1 MPKTYINGAELNY
14 RIEGSG
20 IPLIL
25 VHGLGMDRTMW
36 DLQVPVFSQEYQVI
50 TYDLR
55 GHGLSEAP
63 DHPYSID
70 MFADDLDQLL
80 HFLGL
85 RKAAVIGLSLGG
97 RIALRFSLKFPLQAQ
112 ALILADAQSET
123 PPESAERFRNL
134 AQVARQEGMAKTAE
148 IFFSIPSLQGLANRK
163 PARWEKEK
171 KRFLQSS
178 VAGWANACLA
188 IAEMKPMND
197 HLSAVSAPTL
207 ALAGAEDEPYLPYL
221 DLYLRKIPR
230 CKKELIPQANHM
242 CNLENPE
249 AFTQT
254 VLSFLKRLERT

>member
-1 MPKTYINGAELNY
+1 MPKTHINGADLHY

-36 DLQVPVFSQEYQVI
+36 DLQVPVFSQDYQVI

-63 DHPYSID
+63 DHLTSID
-70 MFADDLDQLL
+70 LFADDLDQLL

-97 RIALRFSLKFPLQAQ
+97 RIAMRFSLKYPRQVQ

-134 AQVARQEGMAKTAE
+134 AQVARREGMAKTAE
-148 IFFSIPSLQGLANRK
+148 VFFSIPSLQGLAKRK

-171 KRFLQSS
+171 KRFLQTS
-178 VAGWANACLA
+178 VAGWANTCLA

-197 HLSAVSAPTL
+197 QLSAISTPTL
-207 ALAGAEDEPYLPYL
+207 ALAGEEDEPYLRYL
-221 DLYLRKIPR
+221 DLYLQEIPR
-230 CKKELIPQANHM
+230 CRKEVILQASHM

-249 AFTQT
+249 AFNQI
-254 VLSFLKRLERT
+254 VLSFLKGLERI